1 MPINRRSMIMFD
13 ASGTDMNKYGTEI
26 KGDAYYGYSD
36 GYHTLQVTY
45 AEFVGRFRIQ
55 CTLSLEPT
63 SADWFDLVP
72 DTTIYGSLT
81 DQAVAYNPDGYIQ
94 FNANDPATGSAAYT
108 FQGNFTYV
116 RCYMDREHIGDG
128 ATYDSSYGQI
138 SRVILSA

>member
-63 SADWFDLVP
+63 STDWFDLVP

-81 DQAVAYNPDGYIQ
+81 V
-94 FNANDPATGSAAYT
+94 
-108 FQGNFTYV
+108 
-116 RCYMDREHIGDG
+116 
-128 ATYDSSYGQI
+128 QI
-138 SRVILSA
+138 ASQV

>member
-63 SADWFDLVP
+63 STDWFDLVP

-94 FNANDPATGSAAYT
+94 FNCNDPSNLADCYT
-108 FQGNFTYV
+108 FTVNYTFV
-116 RCYMDREHIGDG
+116 RCYMDRKHVVYIS
-128 ATYDSSYGQI
+128 TYDSSYGQI
-138 SRVILSA
+138 RQVILSA